1 MTLPRGR
8 SGRDGKRGHVVDYR
22 HVIHALKRKPAALLN
37 LAYREQL
44 FPRDAYRHMFDH
56 LLARTPERSAC
67 RTMVALLL
75 LAHERGCEAELAE
88 LLEADRAAGQLPD
101 IAGLRTRFGPGRVAG
116 HLCADLGRP
125 LAAYQD
131 LLDDPD
137 SPAITPAPALEQE
150 HVE

>member
-1 MTLPRGR
+1 M
-8 SGRDGKRGHVVDYR
+8 
-22 HVIHALKRKPAALLN
+22 IHALKRKPAALLN

-56 LLARTPERSAC
+56 LLARMPERSAC

-75 LAHERGCEAELAE
+75 LAHERGCEAELAD

-101 IAGLRTRFGPGRVAG
+101 IAGLRTRFAPDPALLPDIQVP
-116 HLCADLGRP
+116 LVP

-131 LLDDPD
+131 LLDAPA
-137 SPAITPAPALEQE
+137 SAITATPALEQE
-150 HVE
+150 HVA